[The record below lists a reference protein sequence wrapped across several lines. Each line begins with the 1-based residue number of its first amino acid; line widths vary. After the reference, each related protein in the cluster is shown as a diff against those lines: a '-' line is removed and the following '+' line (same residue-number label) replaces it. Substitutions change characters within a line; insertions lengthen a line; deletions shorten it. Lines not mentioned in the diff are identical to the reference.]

1 MNTDPRSEVALKRS
15 LNLPLMVFYGL
26 GTVLGAGIYALIGT
40 VAAAAGM
47 AAIWS
52 FILAAPV
59 AILTAATYAE
69 LSMRLPFSGGAAV
82 YADEAFNSRILTV
95 VVGFAVILTGIV
107 SAATMSRGFANYLPV
122 LLPVP
127 ASLAISGL
135 IIVMAALAIWG
146 IRESV
151 ITIAVVTCIEIGGL
165 LLVVALAGDSLGT
178 LPERWPE
185 MLPTGAGFGGL
196 ITGTVLAFYA
206 FIGFED
212 MVNVA
217 EEVKD
222 PHRTMPRA
230 IFITLVTA
238 TVLYVLVALTAVL
251 ALPLATLAGHPAPLA
266 AILQQR
272 GPAYGSLISLI
283 SIVAVING
291 ALVQIIMA
299 ARILYGMGKQYSGL
313 SRFAR
318 LHPARRT
325 PVLATL
331 LVAGCVLGFALW
343 LPLKQLAVLT
353 SLILLMVFTL
363 THAALIRIKAMDRTE
378 PGLCPRWLPWL
389 GLLLCMGLL
398 LGAVYSVLDS
408 R

>member
-26 GTVLGAGIYALIGT
+26 GTVLGAGIYALIGV
-40 VAAAAGM
+40 VAEAAGM

-59 AILTAATYAE
+59 AAVTAATYAE

-82 YADEAFNSRILTV
+82 YADKAFNSRILTV

-107 SAATMSRGFANYLPV
+107 SAATLSRGFANYLPV

-127 ASLAISGL
+127 APLAISGI
-135 IIVMAALAIWG
+135 IIVMSALAIWG

-165 LLVVALAGDSLGT
+165 LLVVALAGGSLAT
-178 LPERWPE
+178 LPERWSD
-185 MLPTGAGFGGL
+185 MLPGNAGLSGL
-196 ITGTVLAFYA
+196 IAGTVLAFYA

-222 PHRTMPRA
+222 PRRTMPRA
-230 IFITLVTA
+230 ILITLAAA
-238 TVLYVLVALTAVL
+238 TLLYVLVALTAVL
-251 ALPLATLAGHPAPLA
+251 ALPLETLAGHPAPLA
-266 AILQQR
+266 AILQQQ
-272 GPAYGSLISLI
+272 GPVYGSLISLI
-283 SIVAVING
+283 SIIAVING

-325 PVLATL
+325 PVLATV

-343 LPLKQLAVLT
+343 LPLAQLATLT
-353 SLILLMVFTL
+353 SLILLLVFTL
-363 THAALIRIKAMDRTE
+363 MHAALIRIKAVDKNER
-378 PGLCPRWLPWL
+378 GLCPLWLPWL
-389 GLLLCMGLL
+389 GLLMCAGLLAGRL
-398 LGAVYSVLDS
+398 LGA
-408 R
+408 